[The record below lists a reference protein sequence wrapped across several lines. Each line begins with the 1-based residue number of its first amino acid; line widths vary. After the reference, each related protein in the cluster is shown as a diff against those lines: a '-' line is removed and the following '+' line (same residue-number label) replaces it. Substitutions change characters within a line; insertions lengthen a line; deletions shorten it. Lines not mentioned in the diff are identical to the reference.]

1 MANILNCRAFF
12 LFFNKFGNIRKQ
24 KQKPL
29 EAEALNF
36 RVLIDCSN
44 QEHLKKLVES
54 QWLSVYERNILV
66 I

>member
-1 MANILNCRAFF
+1 MVNIYIAMQFF
-12 LFFNKFGNIRKQ
+12 YKFGNIRKQ

-36 RVLIDCSN
+36 RVLMDCSN
-44 QEHLKKLVES
+44 QKNLKKLKEAL
-54 QWLSVYERNILV
+54 WLSVYKNILV